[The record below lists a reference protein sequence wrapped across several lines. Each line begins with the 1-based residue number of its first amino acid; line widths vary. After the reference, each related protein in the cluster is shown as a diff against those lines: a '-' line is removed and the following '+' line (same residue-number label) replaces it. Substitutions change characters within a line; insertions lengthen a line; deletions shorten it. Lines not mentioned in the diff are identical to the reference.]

1 MSKLSTYIALVSV
14 MVIWGMNVVAVKI
27 LVNSFAPI
35 TMTALRIFTASLVVF
50 LVLLAT
56 NRIRKLTKKEMGTI
70 FVAGLFNVVGH
81 HFFLAAGLTKTTAS
95 NAGIILGLSP
105 LVTALLALLFL
116 GDRFRLSKFIGI
128 IFGFTGVIFIVTH
141 SSTKISTVSL
151 GDLFIFLSVL
161 AQAISFIF
169 IKKLATTLDA
179 RLLTG
184 WMLLFGS
191 VVLFLVS
198 LFVEPH
204 GLWGLKE
211 GKVTTWLI
219 FLASAVLAT
228 GVGHMIYNRAIHR
241 LGAAE
246 SAIFINLA
254 PFFSLVASSL
264 FLGETIH
271 FVQWFGFLFI
281 VVGVMLASGAVEGNF
296 SKILSLFGQGKMMG

>member
-14 MVIWGMNVVAVKI
+14 MVIWGMNVVAIKI

-35 TMTALRIFTASLVVF
+35 TITSLRIFTASLAVF

-56 NRIRKLTKKEMGTI
+56 KGMRKLTKKEVGTI
-70 FVAGLFNVVGH
+70 FAASLFNVVGH

-105 LVTALLALLFL
+105 LVTALLAIVFL
-116 GDRFRLSKFIGI
+116 GDRFRLSKFVGI
-128 IFGFTGVIFIVTH
+128 ILGFTGVVFIVNH
-141 SSTKISTVSL
+141 SSAKIGAVSL

-161 AQAISFIF
+161 TQAMSFIF
-169 IKKLATTLDA
+169 IKKLAATLDA

-191 VVLFLVS
+191 VVLFLTS
-198 LFVEPH
+198 LFVEPY
-204 GLWGLKE
+204 GIFRLKE
-211 GKVTTWLI
+211 GKITTWLI
-219 FLASAVLAT
+219 FLASAILAT
-228 GVGHMIYNRAIHR
+228 GLGHMIYNRAIHR

-246 SAIFINLA
+246 SAVFINLS
-254 PFFSLVASSL
+254 PFFALVASSL

-281 VVGVMLASGAVEGNF
+281 VIGVMLASGAVEG
-296 SKILSLFGQGKMMG
+296 LRMFGKEKMAEERRCH